1 MLKQQMDQIDTT
13 TKESEK
19 ATGQIPS
26 EMKDLLNTQKIL
38 TFVGKRVKRFYE

>member
-1 MLKQQMDQIDTT
+1 MLKQQMDQIDAT

-26 EMKDLLNTQKIL
+26 EMKGLLN
-38 TFVGKRVKRFYE
+38 R